1 VTTLRFNHG
10 QTLQQEWV
18 SAGRGQLLFLPSAPL
33 APLVQFRPEY
43 QRSLPLLD
51 VRVRKAMAYGIDK
64 DGVSDALYPGVP
76 STRAETIISKLEPYY
91 EQVDRAIAKYPFDG
105 RKVEENM
112 AEAGLTKDRDGF
124 YADASGTRFRP
135 DFQVLTNVDSQ
146 RMQLIV
152 SDTWKQ
158 LGIDV
163 QPNVLP
169 QAQVQDNEAR
179 AKFSGLATPG
189 SALGLERDQAMR
201 FHSNQIGTAAN
212 RWRGAN
218 QGWVSPDY
226 DRLFDR
232 YDVTLDRAGQIDQVV
247 QMMKLLSEEVPVFP
261 VYYNIY
267 VIALASGISGP
278 TVATASTIYWNLQ
291 DWEYR

>member
-1 VTTLRFNHG
+1 
-10 QTLQQEWV
+10 
-18 SAGRGQLLFLPSAPL
+18 
-33 APLVQFRPEY
+33 
-43 QRSLPLLD
+43 
-51 VRVRKAMAYGIDK
+51 
-64 DGVSDALYPGVP
+64 
-76 STRAETIISKLEPYY
+76 
-91 EQVDRAIAKYPFDG
+91 
-105 RKVEENM
+105 M
-112 AEAGLTKDRDGF
+112 AEAGLAKDRDGF
-124 YADASGTRFRP
+124 YADTAGVRFRP

-201 FHSNQIGTAAN
+201 FHTNQIGTAAN

-218 QGWVSPDY
+218 QGWVSPDC
-226 DRLFDR
+226 DRLFDS
-232 YDVTLDRAGQIDQVV
+232 YDITLDRSQQIEQAV
-247 QMMKLLSEEVPVFP
+247 QMMKLLSEQVPVFP

-267 VIALASGISGP
+267 VIAVATGIYGP
-278 TVATASTIYWNLQ
+278 TVAAASTVYWNLQ